1 MKRSGLIAV
10 LVVALLLAGGVMFMS
25 SDTARGMGVGVNYTA
40 KMLCS
45 CVFVQRRDVEA
56 CYADMLSNVEGIPV
70 EIDREART
78 VRTSIFG
85 VLSGEASYEEGR
97 GCLLH

>member
-1 MKRSGLIAV
+1 MKRAGLIAA
-10 LVVALLLAGGVMFMS
+10 LVVVLLVVGGTMFMA

-45 CVFVQRRDVEA
+45 CVFVQGRGVEA
-56 CYADMLSNVEGIPV
+56 CYADMLSNVESIPV
-70 EIDREART
+70 QIDREALT

-85 VLSGEASYEEGR
+85 VLTGEASYEEGK